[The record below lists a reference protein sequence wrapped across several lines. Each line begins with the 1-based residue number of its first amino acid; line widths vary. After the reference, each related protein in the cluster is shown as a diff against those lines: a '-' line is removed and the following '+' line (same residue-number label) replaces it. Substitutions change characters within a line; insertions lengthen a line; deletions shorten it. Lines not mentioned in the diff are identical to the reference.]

1 MVQFG
6 WIFKTG
12 LKETD
17 RNTDRQTKVEGKR
30 NEKTEQQE

>member
-17 RNTDRQTKVEGKR
+17 RQKKVEGKR